1 MSNIRR
7 APQRD
12 TNEPEIVKELEEA
25 GASVTRI
32 NGTGVPDLLVG
43 FGGQTFLLEVKMPAG
58 ERSGQK
64 RGPAQ
69 LNDEQRAWWS
79 TWLGRPPVVVRS
91 IEEALRAIGVTP

>member
-12 TNEPEIVKELEEA
+12 SNEPEIVAALVKA

-43 FGGQTFLLEVKMPAG
+43 YGGQTFLLEVKMPAG
-58 ERSGQK
+58 DRSGQK

-69 LNDEQRAWWS
+69 LNDEQLAWWS
-79 TWLGRPPVVVRS
+79 TWRGRPPAVVRS
-91 IEEALRAIGVTP
+91 PAEALAAIGVTT